1 MKYIIDTDPGID
13 DAVAIMLAYLNK
25 LDIIGFTL
33 ADGNIRLEQSLN
45 NIKVIE
51 DFLNSNIPIY
61 KSSIRNPFKNRTAE
75 YAHGIGGL
83 GYTVYPESK
92 RPIEKEYAED
102 FIIKASKKHEKD
114 LTIICLGALT
124 NLANAIRKDPKI
136 TDRIKHV
143 VIMGSSYDETLDEPY
158 KEFNFGVDPHSAKL
172 VLESN
177 FEDIKIITHEFG
189 IQALMDEDYIKS
201 LEHSDKLT
209 SQFLSS
215 ISRKYIDF
223 GHEKYKVIGMVCPD
237 PLTIASILD
246 DSIIEFEPC
255 KVQVY
260 ISDQKRG
267 TCNIKLTENSN
278 IKISYKLDLKK
289 YIKLFKNTFN

>member
-13 DAVAIMLAYLNK
+13 DAVAIMLGYLNG

-33 ADGNIRLEQSLN
+33 ADGNIRLEHSIN

-51 DFLNSNIPIY
+51 DFLESNIPIY
-61 KSSIRNPFKNRTAE
+61 KSSERNPFKNRTAE
-75 YAHGIGGL
+75 YAHGVRGL
-83 GYTVYPESK
+83 GYTVYPENK
-92 RPIEKEYAED
+92 RVVEKKSAED
-102 FIIKASKKHEKD
+102 FIIKASKKYKD
-114 LTIICLGALT
+114 NLTIVCFGALT

-136 TDRIKHV
+136 VKRLKHI
-143 VIMGSSYDETLDEPY
+143 VIMGSSYDEELEELY
-158 KEFNFGVDPHSAKL
+158 KEFNFGVDPQSAKL
-172 VLESN
+172 VLETP
-177 FEDIKIITHEFG
+177 FEDIKIVTHEFG
-189 IQALMDEDYIKS
+189 IKALIDEEYVYS

-223 GHEKYKVIGMVCPD
+223 GHIKYKVIGMVCPD
-237 PLTIASILD
+237 PITMASIID
-246 DSIIEFEPC
+246 PTIIEFEPC

-260 ISDQKRG
+260 ISEKKRG
-267 TCNIKLTENSN
+267 TCNIELVEDSN

-289 YIKLFKNTFN
+289 YTKLFKNTFN